1 MFQRFWSWV
10 RALFGREP
18 VRSEGSGAV
27 ARAEEEYRRID
38 EINFAVIFGQKL
50 AHIAFSDATVEVEAA
65 GGGQSA
71 RSDMVS
77 GAVHWAMDLSGK
89 IATQVLAT
97 GGRVLIPCAVN
108 GRVHIDIVPQ
118 ERLYVLAKDCERIT
132 DCALLADCAEIEGE
146 KYYRWVGYTLVGNS
160 LEVRNRATNEGGREV
175 PLSVVEAWANLER
188 EYAIANV
195 DRMPFA
201 YLKCP
206 NDNRRDDDTY
216 GSSITHGSEWLIAR
230 IKDHMKTVAREYA
243 LTRPMLGLDS
253 SLWRYRPGNAGG
265 HATIEG
271 LKATVQDSDTPF
283 IPLEGTIDGEGK
295 APWMV
300 YAPAIRDEAMYH
312 RLDRLFELLEKSVGT
327 SRGILTAR
335 ETSTATATEIRAAN
349 HDTFTLVDA
358 IRTMWEKGMD
368 DLAYAVDVLAEY
380 TGLTPAGA
388 RGDYTISF
396 DWDMSLFESS
406 QETFNQLLEL
416 VNVGAMSKAELR
428 QWVKGGTLEENEEAV
443 GRIEASAPDAGV
455 SANLRAMLE
464 E

>member
-18 VRSEGSGAV
+18 VKNDGSGII

-38 EINFAVIFGQKL
+38 DINFAVIFGQKL
-50 AHIAFSDATVEVEAA
+50 AHIAFSDATAEVVGE
-65 GGGQSA
+65 GA
-71 RSDMVS
+71 RSDVIRD
-77 GAVHWAMDLSGK
+77 ALDWAMGLSGK

-97 GGRVLIPCAVN
+97 GGRVLIPCVTN
-108 GRVHIDIVPQ
+108 GRIHVDIVPQ
-118 ERLYVLAKDCERIT
+118 ERLYVLAKDCDRII
-132 DCALLADCAEIEGE
+132 DCAVLADCTEIEGE
-146 KYYRWVGYTLVGNS
+146 KYYRWVGYTLTGGS

-175 PLSVVEAWANLER
+175 PLSICEAWANIER

-201 YLKCP
+201 FLRCP
-206 NDNRRDDDTY
+206 NDSRRDDDIY
-216 GSSITHGSEWLIAR
+216 GSAITHGSEWLIAR
-230 IKDHMKTVAREYA
+230 IKDHMKTVAREYT

-253 SLWRYRPGNAGG
+253 SLWRYKPGNASG
-265 HATIEG
+265 HATIDG
-271 LKATVQDSDTPF
+271 LKATVQDSDMPF

-327 SRGILTAR
+327 SKGILTTT
-335 ETSTATATEIRAAN
+335 ETRDATATEIRAAN

-368 DLAYAVDVLAEY
+368 DLAYAVDMLSEY
-380 TGLTPAGA
+380 TGLTPAGS
-388 RGDYTISF
+388 RGEYELSF

-406 QETFNQLLEL
+406 TETFQQMLEL
-416 VNVGAMSKAELR
+416 VNMGAMSKAEIR
-428 QWVKGGTLEENEEAV
+428 QWVRGGSLEEAQEAV
-443 GRIEASAPDAGV
+443 DGIEASSPAQGV
-455 SANLRAMLE
+455 SPNLRALLSE